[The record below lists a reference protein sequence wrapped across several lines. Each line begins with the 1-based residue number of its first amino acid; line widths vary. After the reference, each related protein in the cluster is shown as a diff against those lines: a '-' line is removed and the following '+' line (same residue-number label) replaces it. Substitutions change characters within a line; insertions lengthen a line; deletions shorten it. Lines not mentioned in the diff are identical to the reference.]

1 MVFTGRPT
9 TLRILETKLPST
21 APIKRAKIMNTRRY
35 KHGLSLVEMLIVLGL
50 IALLATMVISVASRI
65 DNQSKEKGVES
76 LFVLL
81 EGALEEYKEFQG
93 VFPAQRLKD
102 FVNVSEHSEYLYG
115 ELYSIPSSRKIL
127 EKVSDSL
134 IKHDFV
140 SGIVPPVP
148 EIYDPWGTALEYRY
162 APGDNFPEL
171 ISAGPDKVFHSPG
184 PDGQFG
190 TPDDVISGD
199 DISNR

>member
-1 MVFTGRPT
+1 M
-9 TLRILETKLPST
+9 E
-21 APIKRAKIMNTRRY
+21 TRRY
-35 KHGLSLVEMLIVLGL
+35 KHGLSLVEMLIVLGV

-76 LFVLL
+76 VFALL

-93 VFPAQRLKD
+93 YFPGQPVKD
-102 FVNVSEHSEYLYG
+102 FTRAAAHSEYLYA
-115 ELYSIPSSRKIL
+115 ELYSIPGSRKIL
-127 EKVSDSL
+127 DKISDSL
-134 IKHDFV
+134 IENKFGTAN
-140 SGIVPPVP
+140 SPA
-148 EIYDPWGTALEYRY
+148 EIYDPWSTALEYWY

-199 DISNR
+199 DISNRKK